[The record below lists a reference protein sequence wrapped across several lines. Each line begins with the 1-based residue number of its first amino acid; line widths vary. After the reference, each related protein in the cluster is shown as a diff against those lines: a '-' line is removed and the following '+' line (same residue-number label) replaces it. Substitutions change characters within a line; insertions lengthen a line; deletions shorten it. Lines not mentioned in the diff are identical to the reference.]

1 MEAILTIR
9 LLLPTAML
17 FKHDKSHIDLS
28 LELADEID
36 WQAGTLRHVRH
47 HLDITAFA
55 TEPVSGL
62 LAVGA
67 SLRLAIANE
76 TLTSPL

>member
-1 MEAILTIR
+1 
-9 LLLPTAML
+9 ML
-17 FKHDKSHIDLS
+17 FKHDKSPLDLS

-36 WQAGTLRHVRH
+36 WQAGILRTVHH

-62 LAVGA
+62 LVIGA
-67 SLRLAIANE
+67 RLW
-76 TLTSPL
+76 TCDL